1 MSDFKCTDQA
11 VLLEQDVKSWSLAD
25 KDAIKGVEPLED
37 ALPCRFRPEVLG
49 RTFGGQVR
57 RNAGL
62 DIANTSI
69 DLPEFRQNPPDSNLR
84 SAGASMTSL
93 AESSRAAYSFVSLAD
108 TKAGGSPLEAA
119 AGGKLHKIVN
129 KSLKYSHPREGRRRV
144 WSRSKK
150 GRIKSLVF
158 RSRNRQLDFGSTHDD
173 SSVQLYHSGGQFVDG
188 HTKSWALHQSSHAV
202 LTPGWEQD
210 Q

>member
-1 MSDFKCTDQA
+1 VSSNLVLSESDWSNSTALVD
-11 VLLEQDVKSWSLAD
+11 QDVKSWSLAD

-57 RNAGL
+57 RTSGL
-62 DIANTSI
+62 DTAETSI
-69 DLPEFRQNPPDSNLR
+69 DLPELPQNPPDSNLR

-129 KSLKYSHPREGRRRV
+129 KSLKYSHPREGRCQV
-144 WSRSKK
+144 EAEFK
-150 GRIKSLVF
+150 GDYS
-158 RSRNRQLDFGSTHDD
+158 
-173 SSVQLYHSGGQFVDG
+173 
-188 HTKSWALHQSSHAV
+188 
-202 LTPGWEQD
+202 
-210 Q
+210 